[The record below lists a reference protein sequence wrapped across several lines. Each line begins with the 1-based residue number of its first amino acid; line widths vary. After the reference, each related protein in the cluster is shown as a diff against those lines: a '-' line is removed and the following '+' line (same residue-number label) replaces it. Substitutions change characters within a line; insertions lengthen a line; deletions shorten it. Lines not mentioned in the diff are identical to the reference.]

1 MRLLTVRS
9 VLCLVPLLLLATAW
23 PALANPLA
31 GPLRDMAA
39 AGDAGSAIILAQDRS
54 GGGKPG
60 SSSPKDQNRGSS
72 SGGAPSGAAPAGD
85 YSLLRGREIWITY
98 NARGKPIADQVQ
110 ARLESVG
117 MVVLLDEEG
126 DEHVDWDHDFD
137 YEAKD
142 ADVVALV
149 KQLVDD
155 LYVMDLLISDAR
167 SIPNLQIT
175 PPPPG
180 GVAPPA
186 AEPLAADLQPIPAP
200 PAPRGDFSSLAGR
213 EVWITYNDRGKNVAA
228 QVLSRL
234 QSVGMVVLLDHEGD
248 EHVDWDHDFDYEA
261 KDATMVALVKQLVDD
276 LYPMDL
282 LISDSRSI
290 PNLQITPP
298 P

>member
-1 MRLLTVRS
+1 MQRIVRS
-9 VLCLVPLLLLATAW
+9 VLGLALLMLVAVGPASAVPRLA
-23 PALANPLA
+23 ALPDATE
-31 GPLRDMAA
+31 AA
-39 AGDAGSAIILAQDRS
+39 EGQAPRMVLVQDRQ

-60 SSSPKDQNRGSS
+60 QNAKDQSRGSTQS
-72 SGGAPSGAAPAGD
+72 PPAGD
-85 YSLLRGREIWITY
+85 YAILRGREIWITY
-98 NARGKPIADQVQ
+98 NARGKAIADQVQ
-110 ARLESVG
+110 AKLESVG

-142 ADVVALV
+142 SDIVALV

-155 LYVMDLLISDAR
+155 LYPMDLLISDSR

-180 GVAPPA
+180 GAAAPPV
-186 AEPLAADLQPIPAP
+186 AEPPAADLQPIPAP
-200 PAPRGDFSSLAGR
+200 PAPSGDFSSLAGR
-213 EVWITYNDRGKNVAA
+213 EIWITYNERGKAIAA

-234 QSVGMVVLLDHEGD
+234 QSVGMTVLLDAEGE